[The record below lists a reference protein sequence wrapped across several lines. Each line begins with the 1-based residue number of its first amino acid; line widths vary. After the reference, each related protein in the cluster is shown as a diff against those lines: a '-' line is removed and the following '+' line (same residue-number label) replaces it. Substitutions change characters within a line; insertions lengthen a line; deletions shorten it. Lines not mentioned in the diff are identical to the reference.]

1 MRKAPRA
8 LGGANLSTTSPPSP
22 ARTLALPG
30 GNSSTACSSPASSN
44 SLISANKTTSA
55 SNINYTSNI
64 DSNIDSNTA
73 STNSFGIGTACSTA
87 GITSTIFT
95 SEAVPPSD
103 WCVLRLTESWK
114 RSMLWTRRHGLCLM
128 PTPRNASLFRVS
140 QRQCHPWGLMILSVL
155 HAHPL
160 VAIKYRWNHIPSPP
174 KYISISTNPF
184 SPISRNIPS
193 QQPST
198 TRFTPTLGSRP
209 NIYALSSPPT
219 RLPQPHPI
227 AGSKCISN
235 ATFLSPRSPYATDTP
250 RSKIS
255 PRCLIL
261 YGSHL
266 GGTLTT
272 S

>member
-1 MRKAPRA
+1 MSIVSPLTKGKFALAYIHQLQEPNRKMRKAPRA
-8 LGGANLSTTSPPSP
+8 LGGAIPSTASPSSP

-30 GNSSTACSSPASSN
+30 GNSSTARSSPASSN

-55 SNINYTSNI
+55 SNTNYTSNI

-73 STNSFGIGTACSTA
+73 STNSFGIGTAYSTA
-87 GITSTIFT
+87 GITSTTFT
-95 SEAVPPSD
+95 SKAVPPSD
-103 WCVLRLTESWK
+103 WCLETVHVMDS
-114 RSMLWTRRHGLCLM
+114 STRALSYADSPQCFSVQGFS
-128 PTPRNASLFRVS
+128 TP
-140 QRQCHPWGLMILSVL
+140 
-155 HAHPL
+155 
-160 VAIKYRWNHIPSPP
+160 VAPVGFDDPISPP
-174 KYISISTNPF
+174 RPPPRSHKLPLE
-184 SPISRNIPS
+184 PH
-193 QQPST
+193 
-198 TRFTPTLGSRP
+198 GSRP

-227 AGSKCISN
+227 GGSKCISN

-266 GGTLTT
+266 DGTLTT